1 MPQTTTGKITAAAIA
16 RLEPG
21 EILRDAELK
30 GFGVRRRNAAVSYFL
45 QTRINGRLR
54 WFTIGRHGAPWTPAT
69 ARKEALR
76 LLVEIA
82 GGSDP
87 GDGKR
92 QRRETPNVSEAAAQ
106 FLDQHGAK
114 LKASTRTE
122 YARLFRTTLVPAFG
136 KRSIRDISRSDVT
149 RLHAA
154 LRQTPRKANF
164 ALAVLSKLMSWAEAE
179 GYIAEHANPCRL
191 IEKYPE
197 TARQRYLSAEE
208 LKRLGEV
215 LQEAEEQ
222 GSESPY
228 VIAAI
233 RLLLLTGARL
243 SEILTL
249 EWRYVDLARGLLF
262 LPDSKTGQRPV
273 FLNSGAI
280 ELLQHLPRQP
290 GNPYVI
296 AGATQGR
303 HLVNLQKPWRRI
315 RARAG
320 IEDVRLHDL
329 RHSFASIA
337 AESGAS
343 LPLIG
348 KLLGHTQMQTTQ
360 RYAHLV
366 ADPVKE
372 LSETVGAV
380 LATSLG
386 RTDQTDNASE

>member
-1 MPQTTTGKITAAAIA
+1 
-16 RLEPG
+16 
-21 EILRDAELK
+21 
-30 GFGVRRRNAAVSYFL
+30 
-45 QTRINGRLR
+45 
-54 WFTIGRHGAPWTPAT
+54 
-69 ARKEALR
+69 
-76 LLVEIA
+76 
-82 GGSDP
+82 
-87 GDGKR
+87 
-92 QRRETPNVSEAAAQ
+92 
-106 FLDQHGAK
+106 
-114 LKASTRTE
+114 
-122 YARLFRTTLVPAFG
+122 
-136 KRSIRDISRSDVT
+136 
-149 RLHAA
+149 
-154 LRQTPRKANF
+154 
-164 ALAVLSKLMSWAEAE
+164 
-179 GYIAEHANPCRL
+179 
-191 IEKYPE
+191 
-197 TARQRYLSAEE
+197 
-208 LKRLGEV
+208 V

-243 SEILTL
+243 SEVLTL

-280 ELLQHLPRQP
+280 EVLQQLPRQP
-290 GNPYVI
+290 DNPYVI
-296 AGATQGR
+296 AGAGQGR

-380 LATSLG
+380 LANSWQRPTK
-386 RTDQTDNASE
+386 